1 MELSLL
7 AELLCRVLE
16 VSLAHATALL
26 NKFRCRFST
35 VFLSHII
42 FDQKLLNTQ
51 IHSVLTI
58 IMHILLKNKAKLVLG
73 VVMQILTLKAMQ
85 NKM

>member
-16 VSLAHATALL
+16 VSLAHATALQHG
-26 NKFRCRFST
+26 KFRCRFST
-35 VFLSHII
+35 VFLSYII

-58 IMHILLKNKAKLVLG
+58 IMHILLKNKTKLVLG
-73 VVMQILTLKAMQ
+73 VVMQILTLKVMQ
-85 NKM
+85 K